1 MSENG
6 NGHKAQVVDLS
17 YWLDPEPL
25 DFKYGE
31 KVYHSSFNLPAV
43 LHARIAA
50 WFSGLTEMSEG
61 DAEALSV
68 ELTAKAL
75 HIDETEAA
83 GINPLARKTLLG
95 FLVSGRLPVQATM
108 Q

>member
-6 NGHKAQVVDLS
+6 NGHKAQLVDLS

-31 KVYHSSFNLPAV
+31 RLYHSSFNLPAV

-50 WFSGLTEMSEG
+50 WFSGLTEMSEES
-61 DAEALSV
+61 AESLSV

-75 HIDETEAA
+75 KIEETEAA
-83 GINPLARKTLLG
+83 TINPLARKTLLG
-95 FLVSGRLPVQATM
+95 FLVSGRLPAQATT